1 MARFARCAQVLMIVD
16 AALIGLFMWGP
27 GLAVPPATSVSP
39 PSVCIAQALVY
50 QGIGM
55 LQAHIVSPLVCSLLL
70 CALASVEVAVSGDET
85 ITGMHPLAR
94 RFLRGCMVLAVL
106 LSGVSVGLG
115 LRTYAYVLEAK
126 VTVLSCLPVG
136 VRFSFFASYAVA
148 AVVSTY
154 VFGRFLWVVVF
165 YE

>member
-1 MARFARCAQVLMIVD
+1 MVVD

-39 PSVCIAQALVY
+39 PSVCIAQATVY

-55 LQAHIVSPLVCSLLL
+55 FQAHIVGLLMSSVLL
-70 CALASVEVAVSGDET
+70 CALARVEVAVSGDDT
-85 ITGMHPLAR
+85 ITGMHQLAR

-126 VTVLSCLPVG
+126 VTVFSCLPVG
-136 VRFSFFASYAVA
+136 VRFSFFGSYALA
-148 AVVSTY
+148 TVVSTY
-154 VFGRFLWVVVF
+154 VFGRFVWVVVF